1 MNIIDRI
8 QLEIK
13 EKYYV
18 DNYPNEGQRFVAWY
32 MRNIHLLDA
41 LQAKDAI
48 TDGANDKQ
56 IDAVYID
63 DDEQKVYII
72 QGKYYLG
79 DSININAEP
88 VREVI
93 SSWTQLKDLTLL
105 QDGANPHLK
114 IKLNEIS
121 KALNEDDYSV
131 CFELITT
138 SEFTEDA
145 KKDILLFQ
153 STLSNEDSSG
163 YDAEMIVVD
172 KIGLDDKYT
181 QAMEKDNPSLN
192 HIINLSEGKF
202 LFTEIDS
209 TTICLAALPLK
220 ECIRF
225 PGISNGTLFQ
235 KNVRQSLGISNSVNK
250 KIRKTIMG
258 EKCGDFFFF
267 HNGITAICNKM
278 ELLEGNKL
286 KVHGVSV
293 VNGCQ
298 SLNTILSCSEAV
310 KKRDDAYV
318 LFRFY
323 EIPQKDR
330 ADSISINTNTQSA
343 VKTRDL
349 RSNDK
354 RVIRLKKVFEQKY
367 PQGFFAAKRGEQLPA
382 SKDKD
387 YYIELSSLGKFLMAW
402 YSQRPNLSYGETKIF
417 DKYFNTLFNKE
428 YKPEDIFA
436 LNSWFKRIME
446 IWTDENPL
454 SINESILTMKA
465 YAPYHFLFTISSI
478 AAKLNGKDMVPSPYQ
493 CLLAAEK
500 NNMVDMMVSI
510 AANCMNNAYS
520 SGEENAKVRDRVFIP
535 QNWIKN
541 KDSISAIQGAVNNYI
556 SFLPSMNPDMNK
568 RLREAFTI
576 KPEAFEYRLA
586 AD

>member
-1 MNIIDRI
+1 MDIVERI
-8 QLEIK
+8 KTEIK
-13 EKYYV
+13 GKYYA
-18 DNYPNEGQRFVAWY
+18 DNYPNDGQRFVAWY
-32 MRNIHLLDA
+32 MRNIHLLDS
-41 LQAKDAI
+41 LQARYAV
-48 TDGANDKQ
+48 TDGQNDKQ

-63 DDEQKVYII
+63 DDEQKVYIV
-72 QGKYYLG
+72 QGKFYLG
-79 DSININAEP
+79 DSVNAEP

-105 QDGANPHLK
+105 QEGANDKLK
-114 IKLNEIS
+114 VKLNEIS

-138 SEFTEDA
+138 SVFTEEA
-145 KKDILLFQ
+145 QKDILAFQ
-153 STLSNEDSSG
+153 STLSNEDG
-163 YDAEMIVVD
+163 TGFDAELMVID
-172 KIGLDDKYT
+172 KYGLDDKYT

-192 HIINLSEGKF
+192 HNINLEDDKF
-202 LFTEIDS
+202 LFTDIG
-209 TTICLAALPLK
+209 TTNVCLAALPLK
-220 ECIRF
+220 ECIKF

-235 KNVRQSLGISNSVNK
+235 KNVRQSLGISNTVNK
-250 KIRKTIMG
+250 KIRKTILG
-258 EKCGDFFFF
+258 DKCSDFFFF

-278 ELLEGNKL
+278 ELVDGNVL

-298 SLNTILSCSEAV
+298 SLNTILSCSEVV

-330 ADSISINTNTQSA
+330 ADNISINTNTQSA

-354 RVIRLKKVFEQKY
+354 RVIRLKKAFEQKY
-367 PQGFFAAKRGEQLPA
+367 PQGYFAAKRGEQLPA
-382 SKDKD
+382 DKNKE
-387 YYIELSSLGKFLMAW
+387 YYVELSYLGKFLMAW

-417 DKYFNTLFNKE
+417 DKYFDTLFKKE
-428 YKPEDIFA
+428 YHPEDLYA
-436 LNSWFKRIME
+436 LNYWYDKIMSV
-446 IWTDENPL
+446 WTEDNPWG
-454 SINESILTMKA
+454 INETLLTMKA

-493 CLLAAEK
+493 CLLAAQK
-500 NNMVDMMVSI
+500 NNMEDMVVSI
-510 AANCMNNAYS
+510 VTNCMNNAYS
-520 SGEENAKVRDRVFIP
+520 TGEENAKVKDKVFIP

-541 KDSISAIQGAVNNYI
+541 KDSISAIQSAVNNYI
-556 SFLPSMNPDMNK
+556 SFLPSMNPEMNK
-568 RLREAFTI
+568 KLREAFAI
-576 KPEAFEYRLA
+576 KPEFFEYRLA